1 MTDLYRETDRL
12 VAELDSSLLL
22 RLDSAKGNATEFQK
36 ILDLINQNLD
46 TINYNCDTLNTN
58 SNKVELKRRQK
69 ERERIQ
75 TLKYRVQTI
84 KTQVNAAERRHKHDL
99 ETAEARSN
107 LLNRRFTANDNQVEL
122 EVSTSA
128 REAIHGQRLQQSHS
142 DIDAIIGQGQAIY
155 DNLRA
160 DSAIFKKTKT
170 KMLSIL
176 NTIGLSNTLM
186 RLTDKRSSQ
195 DQWILYGMMVV
206 SVLIM
211 YGFWKWW
218 S

>member
-75 TLKYRVQTI
+75 TLTHYAPLVLYAPCRVLEYPI
-84 KTQVNAAERRHKHDL
+84 MFYSKNERHRI
-99 ETAEARSN
+99 N
-107 LLNRRFTANDNQVEL
+107 LWHQKLNPR
-122 EVSTSA
+122 
-128 REAIHGQRLQQSHS
+128 
-142 DIDAIIGQGQAIY
+142 
-155 DNLRA
+155 
-160 DSAIFKKTKT
+160 
-170 KMLSIL
+170 
-176 NTIGLSNTLM
+176 
-186 RLTDKRSSQ
+186 
-195 DQWILYGMMVV
+195 
-206 SVLIM
+206 
-211 YGFWKWW
+211 
-218 S
+218 